1 MIDPQGLALSAAIA
15 AALAPR
21 ALPSPEAP
29 GEAQLI
35 PRPATTI
42 DPVIA
47 ANCGIHLLR

>member
-1 MIDPQGLALSAAIA
+1 MIDPQGLALSAAIT

-29 GEAQLI
+29 GEVQPI
-35 PRPATTI
+35 PRPAATI
-42 DPVIA
+42 VPFIA